1 MYLFLFY
8 FSIDYDEV
16 TLLLFCFN
24 LINKMEAKKQRNPGN
39 ETKRNPDTYRNWE
52 LGGTEYSF
60 IHVYNSD
67 PQFFAFG

>member
-1 MYLFLFY
+1 L
-8 FSIDYDEV
+8 I
-16 TLLLFCFN
+16 FCFN
-24 LINKMEAKKQRNPGN
+24 LINKQNGSNKLIKQRNPGN